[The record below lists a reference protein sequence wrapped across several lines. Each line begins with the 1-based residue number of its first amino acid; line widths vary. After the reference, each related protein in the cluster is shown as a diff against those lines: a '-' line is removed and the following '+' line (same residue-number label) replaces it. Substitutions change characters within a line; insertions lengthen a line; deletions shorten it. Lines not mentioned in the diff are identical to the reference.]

1 MKSCAQCQQQNQEDA
16 KFCYQC
22 GNTLAVEPEPPIATP
37 VIHTDEHLWRQF
49 IGPHADRYLKHFK
62 KFGLGE
68 EPKFA
73 LTWNWPA
80 FLYISFLWFLY
91 RKMYVYALVYAL
103 GPMISTY
110 LTGDLTV
117 GLVWSIMAGATANY
131 VYYWHCREHIGEIK
145 KSSWTDPAKQDE
157 VLKEAWRRPALRDL
171 DRSRLL
177 RVVRDDHDQNASGW
191 ATRRRTVARETGETD
206 CSEHCVNQKLFR
218 WHPVHPRLKLIR
230 NLVHNRPARI
240 GSFLLLLQLV

>member
-16 KFCYQC
+16 NFCYQC
-22 GNTLAVEPEPPIATP
+22 GNALAIETAPPIAASVP
-37 VIHTDEHLWRQF
+37 HSDEDLWRQL
-49 IGPHADRYLKHFK
+49 IGPHADRYLEHFK
-62 KFGLGE
+62 KFGLGD

-110 LTGDLTV
+110 VTGDLTV

-131 VYYWHCREHIGEIK
+131 VYYWYCREQISEIK

-157 VLKEAWRRPALRDL
+157 ALKEAGGVQPYVIWVGVALYIFFAMTMFKLLQDGLPDSDKIPTKPTRPA
-171 DRSRLL
+171 
-177 RVVRDDHDQNASGW
+177 
-191 ATRRRTVARETGETD
+191 ATSTT
-206 CSEHCVNQKLFR
+206 
-218 WHPVHPRLKLIR
+218 
-230 NLVHNRPARI
+230 
-240 GSFLLLLQLV
+240 

>member
-22 GNTLAVEPEPPIATP
+22 GNSLTSEPEPPIATVAP
-37 VIHTDEHLWRQF
+37 YSDENLWRQF
-49 IGPHADRYLKHFK
+49 IGPHADRYLGHFK
-62 KFGLGE
+62 KFGLGD

-91 RKMYVYALVYAL
+91 RKMYVYALVYAV

-117 GLVWSIMAGATANY
+117 GLVWSVMAGATANY
-131 VYYWHCREHIGEIK
+131 LYYWHCREQIGEIK
-145 KSSWTDPAKQDE
+145 KSPWTYPMKQDE
-157 VLKEAWRRPALRDL
+157 ALKEAGGVQPYVIWVGVALYIFFA
-171 DRSRLL
+171 
-177 RVVRDDHDQNASGW
+177 V
-191 ATRRRTVARETGETD
+191 TMF
-206 CSEHCVNQKLFR
+206 K
-218 WHPVHPRLKLIR
+218 
-230 NLVHNRPARI
+230 
-240 GSFLLLLQLV
+240 LLQDGLPDGDRIPTKPTKPVASSTT

>member
-22 GNTLAVEPEPPIATP
+22 GNTLTVEPEAPIAPPVIP
-37 VIHTDEHLWRQF
+37 VIHADEHLWRQF
-49 IGPHADRYLKHFK
+49 IGPHADRYLQHFN

-110 LTGDLTV
+110 LTGDITV
-117 GLVWSIMAGATANY
+117 GLIWSIMAGATANY
-131 VYYWHCREHIGEIK
+131 IYYWHCREHIGQIK
-145 KSSWTDPAKQDE
+145 NGSWTEPAKQDE
-157 VLKEAWRRPALRDL
+157 VLKEAGGVQPYIIYVGIALYVLFIFTTIKMVQDGPPDGDPSPGKPAKP
-171 DRSRLL
+171 
-177 RVVRDDHDQNASGW
+177 A
-191 ATRRRTVARETGETD
+191 ATSSV
-206 CSEHCVNQKLFR
+206 
-218 WHPVHPRLKLIR
+218 
-230 NLVHNRPARI
+230 
-240 GSFLLLLQLV
+240 

>member
-22 GNTLAVEPEPPIATP
+22 GNTLAVEPAPPIATS
-37 VIHTDEHLWRQF
+37 VTHTDENLWRQF
-49 IGPHADRYLKHFK
+49 IGPHADRYLEHFK

-68 EPKFA
+68 ETKFA

-145 KSSWTDPAKQDE
+145 KSSWTDPVKQDE
-157 VLKEAWRRPALRDL
+157 ALKEAGGVQPYVIYVGIAFYVLFIMTMIKMLQDGL
-171 DRSRLL
+171 PDGDR
-177 RVVRDDHDQNASGW
+177 VPTKPPKPT
-191 ATRRRTVARETGETD
+191 ATSTT
-206 CSEHCVNQKLFR
+206 
-218 WHPVHPRLKLIR
+218 
-230 NLVHNRPARI
+230 
-240 GSFLLLLQLV
+240 

>member
-22 GNTLAVEPEPPIATP
+22 GNLLAAEPEPSIAT
-37 VIHTDEHLWRQF
+37 VTSHIDEDLWRQF
-49 IGPHADRYLKHFK
+49 IGPHADRYLDHFK

-91 RKMYVYALVYAL
+91 RKMYVYAAVYAL

-117 GLVWSIMAGATANY
+117 GLVWSVMAGATANY
-131 VYYWHCREHIGEIK
+131 VYYWHCREQIGEIK
-145 KSSWTDPAKQDE
+145 KSSWTDPVKQDE
-157 VLKEAWRRPALRDL
+157 ALKEAGGVQPYVIWVGVALYILFAMTMIKLLQDSL
-171 DRSRLL
+171 PDGDRLP
-177 RVVRDDHDQNASGW
+177 
-191 ATRRRTVARETGETD
+191 T
-206 CSEHCVNQKLFR
+206 K
-218 WHPVHPRLKLIR
+218 
-230 NLVHNRPARI
+230 PARPTAT
-240 GSFLLLLQLV
+240 STT

>member
-1 MKSCAQCQQQNQEDA
+1 MKLCAQCQQQNQEDS

-22 GNTLAVEPEPPIATP
+22 GTALAVEPEPPIATP
-37 VIHTDEHLWRQF
+37 VAPAAPIIHPDEHLWRQF
-49 IGPHADRYLKHFK
+49 IGPYADQYLKHFK

-91 RKMYVYALVYAL
+91 RKMYTYAAVYAL

-110 LTGDLTV
+110 LTGNMSV

-145 KSSWTDPAKQDE
+145 RSTGGDPAKQDE
-157 VLKEAWRRPALRDL
+157 VLKESGGVQSYVIWIGVALYVLFAITMFKMLQDGLPDGERPLEKPAKPTA
-171 DRSRLL
+171 
-177 RVVRDDHDQNASGW
+177 ASS
-191 ATRRRTVARETGETD
+191 V
-206 CSEHCVNQKLFR
+206 
-218 WHPVHPRLKLIR
+218 
-230 NLVHNRPARI
+230 
-240 GSFLLLLQLV
+240 

>member
-22 GNTLAVEPEPPIATP
+22 GNTLTAEPEAPIATP
-37 VIHTDEHLWRQF
+37 VIHADENLWRQF

-73 LTWNWPA
+73 LTWNWLA

-110 LTGDLTV
+110 LTGDVTV

-131 VYYWHCREHIGEIK
+131 VYY
-145 KSSWTDPAKQDE
+145 
-157 VLKEAWRRPALRDL
+157 
-171 DRSRLL
+171 
-177 RVVRDDHDQNASGW
+177 
-191 ATRRRTVARETGETD
+191 
-206 CSEHCVNQKLFR
+206 
-218 WHPVHPRLKLIR
+218 
-230 NLVHNRPARI
+230 
-240 GSFLLLLQLV
+240 

>member
-1 MKSCAQCQQQNQEDA
+1 MKSCSQCQQQNQEDA

-22 GNTLAVEPEPPIATP
+22 GNTLAVEPEPPIVRVAA
-37 VIHTDEHLWRQF
+37 HTDEGLWRQF
-49 IGPHADRYLKHFK
+49 IGPHADRYLEHFK
-62 KFGLGE
+62 KFGLVD

-110 LTGDLTV
+110 VTGDLTV

-131 VYYWHCREHIGEIK
+131 VYYWYCREQIGEIK
-145 KSSWTDPAKQDE
+145 KASWTDPAKQDE
-157 VLKEAWRRPALRDL
+157 ALKEAGGVQPYVIWVGVALYIFF
-171 DRSRLL
+171 
-177 RVVRDDHDQNASGW
+177 AM
-191 ATRRRTVARETGETD
+191 TMFT
-206 CSEHCVNQKLFR
+206 
-218 WHPVHPRLKLIR
+218 
-230 NLVHNRPARI
+230 
-240 GSFLLLLQLV
+240 LLQDGLPDGEGVPTKPAKPASITSA

>member
-22 GNTLAVEPEPPIATP
+22 GNTLTVEPEAPIAPPVPPTP
-37 VIHTDEHLWRQF
+37 YVTPGAHADEHLWRQF
-49 IGPHADRYLKHFK
+49 IGPNADRYLQHFK

-110 LTGDLTV
+110 LTGDITV
-117 GLVWSIMAGATANY
+117 GLIWSIMAGATGNY
-131 VYYWHCREHIGEIK
+131 IYYWHCREHIGAIK
-145 KSSWTDPAKQDE
+145 KGSWTEPAKQDE
-157 VLKEAWRRPALRDL
+157 ALKETGGVQPYIIYVGIALYVLFIFTTIKMVQDGPPDGDPSPGKPAKP
-171 DRSRLL
+171 
-177 RVVRDDHDQNASGW
+177 A
-191 ATRRRTVARETGETD
+191 ATSSV
-206 CSEHCVNQKLFR
+206 
-218 WHPVHPRLKLIR
+218 
-230 NLVHNRPARI
+230 
-240 GSFLLLLQLV
+240 

>member
-22 GNTLAVEPEPPIATP
+22 GNTLTAEPEAPIAIL
-37 VIHTDEHLWRQF
+37 VIHADENLWRQF
-49 IGPHADRYLKHFK
+49 IGPHADCYLKHFK

-110 LTGDLTV
+110 LTGDVTV

-131 VYYWHCREHIGEIK
+131 VYYWHCREQIGALK
-145 KSSWTDPAKQDE
+145 KNAWTDPAKQDE
-157 VLKEAWRRPALRDL
+157 ALKEAGGVQSYVIWIGVALYVLFAITMTFKMLQDGPP
-171 DRSRLL
+171 DGERSPEKLAKPTA
-177 RVVRDDHDQNASGW
+177 ASS
-191 ATRRRTVARETGETD
+191 V
-206 CSEHCVNQKLFR
+206 
-218 WHPVHPRLKLIR
+218 
-230 NLVHNRPARI
+230 
-240 GSFLLLLQLV
+240 

>member
-22 GNTLAVEPEPPIATP
+22 GNTLTAEPEAPIATP
-37 VIHTDEHLWRQF
+37 VIHADENLWRQF

-110 LTGDLTV
+110 LTGDVTV

-131 VYYWHCREHIGEIK
+131 VYYWHCREQIGALK
-145 KSSWTDPAKQDE
+145 KNAWTDPAKQDE
-157 VLKEAWRRPALRDL
+157 ALKEAGGVQSYVIWIGVALYVLFAITMTFKMLQDVPP
-171 DRSRLL
+171 DGERSPEKLAKPTA
-177 RVVRDDHDQNASGW
+177 ASS
-191 ATRRRTVARETGETD
+191 V
-206 CSEHCVNQKLFR
+206 
-218 WHPVHPRLKLIR
+218 
-230 NLVHNRPARI
+230 
-240 GSFLLLLQLV
+240 

>member
-1 MKSCAQCQQQNQEDA
+1 MKPCAQCQQQNQEDA

-22 GNTLAVEPEPPIATP
+22 GNTLAVEPEPPTARP
-37 VIHTDEHLWRQF
+37 VTYTDEGLWRQF
-49 IGPHADRYLKHFK
+49 IGPHANRYLEHFK

-131 VYYWHCREHIGEIK
+131 VYYWHCREQIGEIK

-157 VLKEAWRRPALRDL
+157 ALEEAGGVQAYVIW
-171 DRSRLL
+171 
-177 RVVRDDHDQNASGW
+177 VG
-191 ATRRRTVARETGETD
+191 VAFYILFAMTMI
-206 CSEHCVNQKLFR
+206 KLFQEGPSDGDR
-218 WHPVHPRLKLIR
+218 GPTKPEKPTATSVT
-230 NLVHNRPARI
+230 
-240 GSFLLLLQLV
+240 

>member
-22 GNTLAVEPEPPIATP
+22 GSTLTVEPEPPIATP
-37 VIHTDEHLWRQF
+37 VPHTDEDLWRQF
-49 IGPHADRYLKHFK
+49 IGPHADRYLEHFK

-68 EPKFA
+68 EPKFV

-131 VYYWHCREHIGEIK
+131 VYYWHCREQIGQIK
-145 KSSWTDPAKQDE
+145 KSAWTDPVKQDE
-157 VLKEAWRRPALRDL
+157 ALKEAGGVQPYVIWVGVALYIFF
-171 DRSRLL
+171 
-177 RVVRDDHDQNASGW
+177 AM
-191 ATRRRTVARETGETD
+191 TMF
-206 CSEHCVNQKLFR
+206 K
-218 WHPVHPRLKLIR
+218 
-230 NLVHNRPARI
+230 
-240 GSFLLLLQLV
+240 LLQDGLPEGDRQPAKPAKPAAITST